1 MKKLTLYAILLLI
14 GSIIGYFMIDRSAS
28 STEVKTEGDVIIEK
42 IKSVRK
48 LIVTEGY
55 FSEVYNYKEA
65 KKYFYN
71 LISFE
76 KKALLLIKG
85 KVNISYDLEKME
97 YKVLEQEKLI
107 KITQLP
113 DAELIIEP
121 NIKYYDLRESTFNTF
136 ESEDYNKLNRMAI
149 EKLKNEV
156 EKSGLTKTAEKSLQ
170 KALEELQWYGKEL
183 GWKVELP
190 NKT

>member
-14 GSIIGYFMIDRSAS
+14 GSIIGYFMIDRSS
-28 STEVKTEGDVIIEK
+28 SNTEVKTEGDVIIEK

-97 YKVLEQEKLI
+97 YKVLEKEKLI

-136 ESEDYNKLNRMAI
+136 ESEDYNKLNRLAI